1 MEKKRNYIRDYTGD
15 DSIAAFLAFAVE
27 EYAVH
32 KGIGSPEAAE
42 LLGQCRALDHLA
54 EFYDV
59 MHTQSRDWLM
69 VEIDNLVNQWNKTK

>member
-1 MEKKRNYIRDYTGD
+1 MANKRTYISDYTGD
-15 DSIAAFLAFAVE
+15 DSITAFLAFAVE

-32 KGIGSPEAAE
+32 KSIKSPEASAR
-42 LLGQCRALDHLA
+42 LGESGALTHLA

-69 VEIDNLVNQWNKTK
+69 VEIDNMVKQWDRTK

>member
-1 MEKKRNYIRDYTGD
+1 MEEKRTYIRDYTGD

-27 EYAVH
+27 EYAVY
-32 KGIGSPEAAE
+32 KGIDGQEAAE
-42 LLGQCRALDHLA
+42 RLGDSGALEHLA

-69 VEIDNLVNQWNKTK
+69 VEIDNLVKQWNTIK